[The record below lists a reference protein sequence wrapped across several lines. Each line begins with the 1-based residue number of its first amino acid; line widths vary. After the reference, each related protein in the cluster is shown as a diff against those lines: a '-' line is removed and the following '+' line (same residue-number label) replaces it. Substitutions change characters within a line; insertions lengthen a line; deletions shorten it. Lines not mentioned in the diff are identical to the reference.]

1 MQYFSFYFARVS
13 YSQLFSFHLKYHK
26 GMVSSFKENLRDFLD
41 YKDITIKELSFLSG
55 VPRRSIE
62 NYLNARSS
70 MPPADYACKIAKAL
84 GTTVEYLVNHEKTEE
99 SSKLPAFSED
109 ALKIAKTYQN
119 LPKKDQ
125 IVIQRITEAL
135 GKVSK

>member
-1 MQYFSFYFARVS
+1 MSN
-13 YSQLFSFHLKYHK
+13 LLTLHLKYHRDM
-26 GMVSSFKENLRDFLD
+26 GTFFKENLRDFLD
-41 YKDITIKELSFLSG
+41 YKDITIKELSLLTG
-55 VPRRSIE
+55 IPRRSIE

-99 SSKLPAFSED
+99 VSKLPAFSDE
-109 ALKIAKTYQN
+109 AIKIAKTYQN

-125 IVIQRITEAL
+125 LVIQRITEAL
-135 GKVSK
+135 TK